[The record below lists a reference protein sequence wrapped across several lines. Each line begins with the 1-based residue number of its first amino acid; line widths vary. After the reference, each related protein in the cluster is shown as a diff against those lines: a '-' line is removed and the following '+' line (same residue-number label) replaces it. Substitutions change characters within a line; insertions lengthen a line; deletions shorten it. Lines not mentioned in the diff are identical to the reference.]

1 MARKT
6 KKAEEVSVFDLFD
19 DIATEPLQGN
29 EAGRP
34 LVVQT
39 FEGTKDSDSSTV
51 SLEGAM
57 FSESTATVSG

>member
-6 KKAEEVSVFDLFD
+6 KKSEEVSVFDLFD

-29 EAGRP
+29 DAGGP
-34 LVVQT
+34 LVAQT
-39 FEGTKDSDSSTV
+39 FQDTKDSDSSTV
-51 SLEGAM
+51 SFEGAI